1 MYLISTVRAFSDD
14 FKFVEAVRCK
24 RLLGGEFVIPFQY
37 AFTRMNYFYYRVIE
51 LTHLV
56 ERLYGRIR
64 ELERHIAELEAKG

>member
-1 MYLISTVRAFSDD
+1 
-14 FKFVEAVRCK
+14 
-24 RLLGGEFVIPFQY
+24 
-37 AFTRMNYFYYRVIE
+37 MNYFYYRVIE